1 MNKSEIFEYYLKID
15 EMEQNFGSQV
25 FSDNELNNQIKTLM
39 TSKSYED
46 VQITKRNEKDN
57 DQVIINS
64 L

>member
-46 VQITKRNEKDN
+46 V
-57 DQVIINS
+57 
-64 L
+64 